1 MNLQVKKL
9 DEHANIPTYGSEFSA
24 GLDIYSNTTLII
36 PPHSRSKVSTGIAIC
51 WTGPDEKNYY
61 MRIAPRSGLS
71 VKHSIDI
78 GAGVID
84 WDYRGEII
92 VCVINNGNSEFVIN
106 QGDRIAQMI
115 LEKINRVSIVESF
128 ELNETAR
135 GTGGFGSTGIG
146 L

>member
-1 MNLQVKKL
+1 MNLQVMKL
-9 DEHANIPTYGSEFSA
+9 NESATLPTYGSEFAA
-24 GLDIYSNTTLII
+24 GLDLYSNAQFKIE
-36 PPHSRSKVSTGIAIC
+36 PHSRAVVTTGIALC

-71 VKHSIDI
+71 VKNSIDI

-84 WDYRGEII
+84 WDYRGEIK

-115 LEKINRVSIVESF
+115 LEKINRVNIIESF
-128 ELNETAR
+128 ELNETLR
-135 GTGGFGSTGIG
+135 GTSGFGSTG